1 MDHGCASFFVPFYVN
16 DEEKKKKPRL
26 PADSEGVEI
35 HTLLV
40 LLLDLTDDGA
50 EVLLVL

>member
-16 DEEKKKKPRL
+16 DAKKLRL
-26 PADSEGVEI
+26 PTDSKGVELD
-35 HTLLV
+35 TLLV